1 MVQIATKMTSHR
13 NIVSCIC
20 RTSDTAQREMSMQR
34 SQSKGQTKYSDFSDF
49 NIIYPVWCL
58 YLMACIWIIIRKLLT
73 VEKRLNGFIKRK
85 NCSNLSSV
93 HTRTKEFKNGVFILK
108 THQMVSVNRRLKTQ
122 QSQVVLDLCLRKFR
136 SGKS

>member
-1 MVQIATKMTSHR
+1 MTTHR

-20 RTSDTAQREMSMQR
+20 RTSDKASRKMSTQISR
-34 SQSKGQTKYSDFSDF
+34 SKGQTKYSDFPDF

-58 YLMACIWIIIRKLLT
+58 YQMGCLWIIMRKILT
-73 VEKRLNGFIKRK
+73 VDEHLSGFIKRK

-108 THQMVSVNRRLKTQ
+108 THQMFSVNRRLKTQ
-122 QSQVVLDLCLRKFR
+122 QSQVTLDLCLRKFR